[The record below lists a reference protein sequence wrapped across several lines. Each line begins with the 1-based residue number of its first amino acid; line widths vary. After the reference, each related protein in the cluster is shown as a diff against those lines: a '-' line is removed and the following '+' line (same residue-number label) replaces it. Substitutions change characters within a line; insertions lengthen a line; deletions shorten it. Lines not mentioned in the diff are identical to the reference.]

1 MLLKFL
7 ERNNKSLTELIAW
20 VWLFGGFILAW
31 CFMHLFPDSS
41 AQQVFLGDL
50 CKNWGNTF
58 FWIFGVAWFIVS
70 FVIQLIILPPLRILF
85 TIDERLD
92 NVAKKC
98 DVLDFNES
106 SKEKQK
112 TVVSNLNGDAF
123 RQPLTLEDFVGEKR
137 GKFPLFGVL
146 AGISVVLA
154 GGVILADC
162 LIKDEDEQ
170 GEKQE
175 LVKADNTNYENA
187 SESHERALR
196 ELEMIKKRAKEH
208 RENAIGAAKGS
219 TSETSM
225 TDSRDG
231 NVYETVNIGNQ
242 VWLAENLRFHPHGSS
257 PYQYSCYDAEF
268 GCRYSQK
275 IAPSVCP
282 SGWRLPNNED
292 WKDLINYAKENVP
305 KKKAAAIER
314 KLHMLGFFQSDF
326 CKGDTYLDAET
337 HTETSEMTDPTC
349 GTIWSSSYRNNL
361 FYHIYFQD
369 PDIDGYSYELSSK
382 IEDENIITLR
392 AVRCVKE

>member
-112 TVVSNLNGDAF
+112 TVVSSLNGDAF
-123 RQPLTLEDFVGEKR
+123 RQPLALEDFVGEKR

-162 LIKDEDEQ
+162 LIKDEQ

-187 SESHERALR
+187 SESYERALSELDKLKKSAR
-196 ELEMIKKRAKEH
+196 ER
-208 RENAIGAAKGS
+208 RENAISAARGGM
-219 TSETSM
+219 SETSM

-231 NVYETVNIGNQ
+231 NVYETVDIGNQ
-242 VWLAENLRFHPHGSS
+242 VWLAENLRFHPHVST
-257 PYQYSCYDAEF
+257 PYQYSCYEDEF

-275 IAPSVCP
+275 IALSVCP

-337 HTETSEMTDPTC
+337 YAETSEMTDPTC
-349 GTIWSSSYRNNL
+349 GTIWSSSNKNNL

-392 AVRCVKE
+392 AVRCIKE

>member
-7 ERNNKSLTELIAW
+7 EKNNRSLTELIAW

-31 CFMHLFPDSS
+31 CFIHLFPDSS

-98 DVLDFNES
+98 DDLDFNEN
-106 SKEKQK
+106 SKGKQK
-112 TVVSNLNGDAF
+112 TVESNLNGDAF
-123 RQPLTLEDFVGEKR
+123 RQPLALEDFVGEKR

-146 AGISVVLA
+146 AVISVVLA

-175 LVKADNTNYENA
+175 LVKADNTDYENA
-187 SESHERALR
+187 SESYERALSELDKLKKSAR
-196 ELEMIKKRAKEH
+196 ER
-208 RENAIGAAKGS
+208 RENAISAARGGM
-219 TSETSM
+219 SETSM

-231 NVYETVNIGNQ
+231 NVYETVDIGSQ
-242 VWLAENLRFHPHGSS
+242 VWLAENLRFHPHGST
-257 PYQYSCYDAEF
+257 PYQYSCYDDEF

-275 IAPSVCP
+275 IVLSVCP

-337 HTETSEMTDPTC
+337 YAETSEMTDPTC
-349 GTIWSSSYRNNL
+349 GTIWSSSNKNNL